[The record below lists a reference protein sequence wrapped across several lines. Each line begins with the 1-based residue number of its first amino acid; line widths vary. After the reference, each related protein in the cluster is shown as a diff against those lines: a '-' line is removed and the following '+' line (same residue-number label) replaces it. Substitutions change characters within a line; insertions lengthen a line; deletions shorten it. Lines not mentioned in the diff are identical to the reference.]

1 MRVSSP
7 SSVNRNRVGKGFPLD
22 FVAVSVPRRWM
33 CSKQVVVGGML
44 PNDDES
50 IIKSCKLQRQ
60 SPHFYYS
67 PTRPF
72 ECESLMG

>member
-1 MRVSSP
+1 M
-7 SSVNRNRVGKGFPLD
+7 GKGFPLD
-22 FVAVSVPRRWM
+22 FVAVSVPRRWK

-44 PNDDES
+44 ANDDES

-60 SPHFYYS
+60 RQGPHFYYS
-67 PTRPF
+67 PTRAF